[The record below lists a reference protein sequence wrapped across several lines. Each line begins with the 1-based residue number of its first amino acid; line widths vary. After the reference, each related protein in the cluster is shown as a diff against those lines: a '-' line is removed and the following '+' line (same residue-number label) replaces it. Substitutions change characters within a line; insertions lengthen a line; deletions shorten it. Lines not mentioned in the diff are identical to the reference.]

1 MEGCP
6 GGILIMATLNT
17 GIKGT
22 SMSESMS
29 GWQRLQTFF
38 LFSTQLF
45 KNSQSIHAFSRC
57 PQPWHF
63 ILSANWSNLQVGM
76 RQLTTIC

>member
-1 MEGCP
+1 MLVCSYQLRYTVKFMCLALA
-6 GGILIMATLNT
+6 ILL
-17 GIKGT
+17 KGT
-22 SMSESMS
+22 SMNVSMS

-38 LFSTQLF
+38 PFSTQLF

-63 ILSANWSNLQVGM
+63 ILSAN
-76 RQLTTIC
+76 